1 MGNSYGHKSESINS
15 QIHQMYPD
23 YYIGCVH
30 YSLETFR
37 DQSKNPE
44 GILTNHEMALS
55 GSDLIILKEIVNW
68 EVGKNCRLGKKGICL
83 PYQSVSLFKQ
93 SELVNSIQTIL
104 MNYQKKINVAKILTQ
119 SFMKSKYLIIPYQT
133 KKSVA
138 FCPSIDNECVDYLK
152 IIT

>member
-1 MGNSYGHKSESINS
+1 MGNSNGHKTEPMYS
-15 QIHQMYPD
+15 QLQPMYPD

-30 YSLETFR
+30 YSSEIFI
-37 DQSKNPE
+37 DQSNNPE
-44 GILTNHEMALS
+44 GILTNRTMALS
-55 GSDLIILKEIVNW
+55 GSDLIILKEMVRW
-68 EVGKNCRLGKKGICL
+68 EVQKSCRLGKKGICL

-104 MNYQKKINVAKILTQ
+104 MNYQKKINTAKIVAKT
-119 SFMKSKYLIIPYQT
+119 FMKSKYLIIPYQIT
-133 KKSVA
+133 KAVA